1 MTSPMTLF
9 PNPSSGVINI
19 VSQTD
24 LDPETSLKLL
34 AINGMQVM
42 INDIE
47 IIKHN
52 ARNISGNIS
61 QDIPN
66 GIYILEVKNGDQT
79 IRQKLII
86 HNK

>member
-1 MTSPMTLF
+1 MNSPITVF
-9 PNPSSGVINI
+9 PNPSVGVINI

-52 ARNISGNIS
+52 PRHISGNIS

-66 GIYILEVKNGDQT
+66 GIYILEVQNGDQT
-79 IRQKLII
+79 VRQKVII